1 MGLTLLGALP
11 PFPSQGDPLHYKAQS
26 RWPSQLKSP
35 PWSLAVSQWLDGN
48 TSRSPTS
55 ASLQVLF
62 FTGLSRRCTLASPPP
77 ALSDVGVSGHLISCT
92 VEEFLAEW
100 VSLDL
105 NALCLVRSGTQTC
118 PLPSGCASRCL
129 GGQRTGSSSP
139 PQPSSCLMQKT
150 PRAPP
155 TKLCAG
161 QSMLP
166 PKQSHLASCVYKQ
179 PPLRHQF
186 LVSILP
192 FCQQQSR
199 GLRHC
204 EGLTTGA
211 HCGHLQCLSVLCI
224 SQWAGRNC
232 QISITCEGMP
242 CPTLPAPCPLGGP
255 GDV

>member
-155 TKLCAG
+155 TKLCA
-161 QSMLP
+161 
-166 PKQSHLASCVYKQ
+166 
-179 PPLRHQF
+179 
-186 LVSILP
+186 
-192 FCQQQSR
+192 
-199 GLRHC
+199 
-204 EGLTTGA
+204 
-211 HCGHLQCLSVLCI
+211 
-224 SQWAGRNC
+224 
-232 QISITCEGMP
+232 
-242 CPTLPAPCPLGGP
+242 
-255 GDV
+255 